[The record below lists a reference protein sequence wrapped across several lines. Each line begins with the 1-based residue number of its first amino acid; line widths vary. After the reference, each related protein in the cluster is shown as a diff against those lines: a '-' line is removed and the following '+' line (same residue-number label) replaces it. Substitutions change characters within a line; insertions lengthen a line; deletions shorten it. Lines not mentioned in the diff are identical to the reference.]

1 MSEPSHNFPRV
12 GFISLFVRHPTAANL
27 LMIAMVA
34 MGLIGALKL
43 NVQFF
48 PTIQVPVIL
57 VEVAWPGASAAD
69 VESRILD
76 ALEPELR
83 FLDGVSKTTGMAREG
98 SALVTLEFDAEADM
112 QKALADAEQA
122 IASVT
127 ILPID
132 SEPPQVRRVQFY
144 EPVSKIAITGPFS
157 EEVLKHYARQIRDGL
172 LDAGIDQV
180 ELVGVREEE
189 ISVLVPESVQRE
201 LNLSVADIAERVKQ
215 GVQNIPAG
223 TVEGEREIQ
232 LRSMKPRQTPEEIGE
247 IEVRALA
254 NGEKI
259 EIRDI
264 ADIETRFDRE
274 APIGQIR
281 GQPAIE
287 LRVKRAVSADTLKT
301 TEIVDEYIAKIRSEM
316 PPTLEIYQYDTTG
329 RFVLQRL
336 SILVE
341 NGITGLLLVLVALSL
356 FLDARI
362 AFWVAAGI
370 PVSIFGTLGLM
381 WLTGQSLNMVSI
393 FSLIMMIGIIV
404 DDAIVVGEHTATMEE
419 EGHPPIAASI
429 GGASMMLKP
438 VMAATLTTMAAFV
451 PIFAV
456 TGPIGQVMHVIPMV
470 VLAVLLAST
479 FECFMVLPAHLNKS
493 KSRAGKRPNIV
504 RRVFDRNF
512 IALRDGPFHRLLNWT
527 VDWRYTFVAGLAA
540 LLIVLAGLIAG
551 DRIRFHFFL
560 APEAEFVRASV
571 VFAPGIPVPEQ
582 RAALSRIEEALRD
595 SERELLQGTSEDK
608 LINATFTTIG
618 AYEVF
623 ERIRLQNVAQIEVEV
638 TASES
643 RTVPTN
649 TIVDLWT
656 EKIPP
661 IPGVL
666 DIAVSPVEQ
675 GLPDRA
681 IEIQL
686 KGAPIAELKNAAE
699 DVAKALR
706 GYEGVNGILD
716 NLPYGKQELVME
728 ITDEGRALGF
738 TMEGVGRQV
747 RNLVEGAV
755 ADRFARNDE
764 EVTVKVMRDNRA
776 GRPDL
781 DNLMVQSPQGR
792 WVPLGEVLHLNEV
805 DSFAIILHADGQ
817 RTVKVSADVDNRIT
831 SATNVLS
838 DLRLTALPAIAEQY
852 GVTFQI
858 EGQESERA
866 QSFSDFMFGLLLAGV
881 FIYVILALIFES
893 YIRPFFVMIMIPF
906 GGMGALLGH
915 LMLGMDLTVVSLVGF
930 LGLTG
935 VLVNDSIILI
945 DRVAQRLAMG
955 ETVREAAIRASQD
968 RLRAILLTSITTIF
982 GLLPL
987 LFETSRQAQFLIPLA
1002 VTFIFGLAVATV
1014 IVTLLIPVLFAIGS
1028 DVTGLFKMGRRV
1040 PDHTPAE

>member
-1 MSEPSHNFPRV
+1 MSEPTHHAPRI

-34 MGLIGALKL
+34 MGLIGAIRL

-48 PTIQVPVIL
+48 PTIQVPVIF

-83 FLDGVSKTTGMAREG
+83 FLDGVTATSGMAREG
-98 SALVTLEFDAEADM
+98 SALITLEFDAETDM

-122 IASVT
+122 VSGVT

-132 SEPPQVRRVQFY
+132 AEPPQVRRVTFY

-157 EEVLKHYARQIRDGL
+157 EKVLKHYARQIRDGL

-180 ELVGVREEE
+180 ELVGMREEE
-189 ISVLVPESVQRE
+189 ISILVPDEVQRE
-201 LNLSVADIAERVKQ
+201 LNLSVGDIADTVSQ

-223 TVEGEREIQ
+223 TVEGAREIQ
-232 LRSMKPRQTPEEIGE
+232 LRSMASRQTPEEIGQ

-254 NGEKI
+254 NGERI
-259 EIRDI
+259 SVDDI
-264 ADIETRFDRE
+264 ATIETRFDRE
-274 APIGQIR
+274 APIGQIS
-281 GQPAIE
+281 GQPAVE
-287 LRVKRAVSADTLKT
+287 LRVKRAVTADTLET
-301 TEIVDEYIAKIRSEM
+301 TAIVDDYIHQIRAEL
-316 PPTLEIYQYDTTG
+316 PPTLEVYQYDTTG

-341 NGITGLLLVLVALSL
+341 NGVTGLLLVLVALAI
-356 FLDARI
+356 FLDLRI

-404 DDAIVVGEHTATMEE
+404 DDAIVVGEHTATLEE
-419 EGHPPIAASI
+419 AGHPPIAAAI
-429 GGASMMLKP
+429 GGASSMLKP

-493 KSRAGKRPNIV
+493 KSRKARRPNV
-504 RRVFDRNF
+504 LRRGFDRVFVAF
-512 IALRDGPFHRLLNWT
+512 RDGAFRRILEAV
-527 VDWRYTFVAGLAA
+527 VDWRYTFLAV
-540 LLIVLAGLIAG
+540 LLGMLIVLAGLLAG

-560 APEAEFVRASV
+560 APEAEVVRASV
-571 VFAPGIPVPEQ
+571 VFAPGVPVPEQ
-582 RAALSRIEEALRD
+582 RVALETIEGALREV
-595 SERELLQGTSEDK
+595 ERDLLAGSDEDK
-608 LINATFTTIG
+608 LVNATFTTIG
-618 AYEVF
+618 AYEIF

-638 TASES
+638 TASETRS
-643 RTVPTN
+643 VPTS
-649 TIVDLWT
+649 TIVERWG
-656 EKIPP
+656 EAIPP
-661 IPGVL
+661 IAGVL
-666 DIAVSPVEQ
+666 EVAVSPVEQ
-675 GLPDRA
+675 GLPNRA
-681 IEIQL
+681 IEVEL
-686 KGAPIAELKNAAE
+686 KGAPIEVLKAAAE
-699 DVAKALR
+699 DLADTLATY
-706 GYEGVNGILD
+706 GGVNGILD

-728 ITDEGRALGF
+728 LTDTGRALGF
-738 TMEGVGRQV
+738 TMEIVGRQV

-755 ADRFARNDE
+755 ADRFARDDE
-764 EVTVKVMRDNRA
+764 EVTIKVMRDNRA

-781 DNLMVQSPQGR
+781 DNLMVQSPRGE
-792 WVPLGEVLHLNEV
+792 WVPLGEVLRFNEV
-805 DSFAIILHADGQ
+805 DSFAIILHAEGQ
-817 RTVKVSADVDNRIT
+817 RTVLVSADVDTRVT
-831 SATNVLS
+831 SSSNVLE
-838 DLRLTALPAIAEQY
+838 DLKREALPALAADY
-852 GVTFQI
+852 GVSYQI
-858 EGQESERA
+858 SGQESERE
-866 QSFSDFMFGLLLAGV
+866 QSFEDFLFGLILAAV

-893 YIRPFFVMIMIPF
+893 YIRPFFVMVMIPF
-906 GGMGALLGH
+906 GAMGALFGH
-915 LMLGMDLTVVSLVGF
+915 LLLGMDLTVVSLVGF

-955 ETVREAAIRASQD
+955 ESVRVAAVAASQD
-968 RLRAILLTSITTIF
+968 RLRAILLTSITTIL

-1002 VTFIFGLAVATV
+1002 VTFIFGLLMATV
-1014 IVTLLIPVLFAIGS
+1014 IVPLLIPVLFQIGA
-1028 DVTGLFKMGRRV
+1028 DLRGAARRV
-1040 PDHTPAE
+1040 TRRPAAQSS